1 MKIPEKRF
9 EKKYYFYRERVLD
22 RKEGPLR
29 KLFFI
34 SLLLFVLLPL
44 HAQKKKV
51 KYYQK
56 VDSKLIHF
64 GFTLGLNT
72 MDFYVTN
79 QSTPQN
85 TDTLFA
91 NVNNLL
97 PGFNVSVVTDL
108 RLMKYLDLRFLPGLA
123 FGQRDLYFYRPGG
136 VYYSKQKIES
146 SFLEF
151 PLVLKYKAKR
161 LNNVRPYLVA
171 GFNYRMDMSARR
183 KYNDDKAIYV
193 RLQQSDLYHE
203 EGFGIDFYLPYFKLS
218 TELKVSTGFRNIL
231 VTEPP
236 AEHPE
241 YVHALQR
248 LRSQIWV
255 LSFHFE

>member
-1 MKIPEKRF
+1 MKKIF
-9 EKKYYFYRERVLD
+9 L
-22 RKEGPLR
+22 
-29 KLFFI
+29 I
-34 SLLLFVLLPL
+34 LLFLLPSGFL
-44 HAQKKKV
+44 YAQKQKV

-56 VDSKLIHF
+56 VDSKTMHF

-79 QSTPQN
+79 RNAPQN
-85 TDTLFA
+85 ADTLFA

-97 PGFNVSVVTDL
+97 PGFNVSVVTNL

-123 FGQRDLYFYRPGG
+123 FGQRDLYYYRPGG
-136 VYYSKQKIES
+136 ELYAKQKIES

-161 LNNVRPYLVA
+161 LNNFRPYLVA
-171 GFNYRMDMSARR
+171 GVNYRMDMSARR
-183 KYNDDKAIYV
+183 KYNPEKAVYV
-193 RLQQSDLYHE
+193 RLLQSDLYHE

-231 VTEPP
+231 VTEPSS
-236 AEHPE
+236 EHPE
-241 YVHALQR
+241 YVNALQR